1 MNWEECIRSRVV
13 EKRTKD
19 KELAK
24 SLFKIAADRFSF
36 FSSKNISVF
45 TLEGIYESIIELCH
59 ALLALEGLKTVSHE
73 CVIEFLRKKYLND
86 YETELLHK
94 LRKKRHGIKYYGKIL
109 SEEILKRNVEIGKT
123 LFLKLKSI
131 IEEKLTE

>member
-1 MNWEECIRSRVV
+1 MNWDECTKLNMV
-13 EKRTKD
+13 EKRMED

-24 SLFKIAADRFSF
+24 SLFKISVARFNF
-36 FSSKNISVF
+36 FSSKDISIF

-59 ALLALEGLKTVSHE
+59 ALLALEGFKTLSHE
-73 CVIEFLRKKYLND
+73 CSIEFLRNKYLNE
-86 YETELLHK
+86 YEVELLHK

-109 SEEILKRNVEIGKT
+109 SEENLKRNVEIGKT

-131 IEEKLTE
+131 IEEKLTK